1 MKIRSV
7 QARSM
12 VMEQQSRLGVQ
23 SCRLYLV
30 EHIFLRAQVEVWQD
44 SCGPNVSH
52 RQTGLG
58 QAHR

>member
-12 VMEQQSRLGVQ
+12 VMGVQ

-30 EHIFLRAQVEVWQD
+30 EHIFLRAQVQVWQD